1 MSAIRRQPP
10 TSKIQRAEIGGL
22 GLVKTDSAPWRLVRS
37 DELLNRFE
45 HYGELLVVFLFE
57 RFDLAGKIAVGV
69 HEPSELHERSHDRN
83 IYLDRASAPEDARKH
98 GDALLREGVWT
109 INSSAVF
116 ARAHHKL

>member
-1 MSAIRRQPP
+1 MI
-10 TSKIQRAEIGGL
+10 L

-57 RFDLAGKIAVGV
+57 RFDLGGKIAVGV
-69 HEPSELHERSHDRN
+69 HKPSELHERSHDRN

-116 ARAHHKL
+116 ARTHHKL